1 MVENA
6 KPKKF
11 KCDISS
17 NFQTMC
23 TDINF
28 LNVRRT
34 PSVKFND
41 FYARREREL
50 SLCGKANLK
59 GSKKSIKCKS
69 TFSRVLD
76 PFFSSRNPM
85 TFWAVPRMKG
95 YDDLIIHH
103 FQKLGL
109 ILR

>member
-6 KPKKF
+6 KPKKI
-11 KCDISS
+11 KCEILS

-41 FYARREREL
+41 FYARREKGAF
-50 SLCGKANLK
+50 SLWKSKSQGKQ
-59 GSKKSIKCKS
+59 KKYQ
-69 TFSRVLD
+69 
-76 PFFSSRNPM
+76 M
-85 TFWAVPRMKG
+85 
-95 YDDLIIHH
+95 
-103 FQKLGL
+103 
-109 ILR
+109 

>member
-1 MVENA
+1 M
-6 KPKKF
+6 
-11 KCDISS
+11 
-17 NFQTMC
+17 NFLRH
-23 TDINF
+23 F
-28 LNVRRT
+28 LNVRT

-41 FYARREREL
+41 FYARREKGAF
-50 SLCGKANLK
+50 SLWKSKSQGKQ
-59 GSKKSIKCKS
+59 KSIKCKS